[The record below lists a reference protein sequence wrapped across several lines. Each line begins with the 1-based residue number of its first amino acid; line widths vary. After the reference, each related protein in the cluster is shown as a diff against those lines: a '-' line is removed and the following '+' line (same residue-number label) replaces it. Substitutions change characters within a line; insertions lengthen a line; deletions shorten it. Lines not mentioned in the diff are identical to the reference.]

1 MAIIVN
7 VVHVVRSLD
16 LSFAVKVVFDH
27 KSCTWSFVLPPV
39 GTSVARWRHSSRL
52 PDSARAQH
60 SQESVQI
67 RAESKDTIEVQEER
81 RGEKVNRGPALQR
94 FNKVTPLHP
103 RSQVRR
109 QHCNEQIAI
118 LQDLELFDC
127 DSISS
132 DGTFPL
138 PSPATPPLDALS
150 PRAAAVS
157 VSHRPSCSA
166 D

>member
-67 RAESKDTIEVQEER
+67 RAESKDTIEVQEEVKR
-81 RGEKVNRGPALQR
+81 
-94 FNKVTPLHP
+94 
-103 RSQVRR
+103 
-109 QHCNEQIAI
+109 
-118 LQDLELFDC
+118 
-127 DSISS
+127 
-132 DGTFPL
+132 
-138 PSPATPPLDALS
+138 
-150 PRAAAVS
+150 
-157 VSHRPSCSA
+157 
-166 D
+166 